1 MYNMSPYS
9 LSRSF
14 RDKPCRAVIYGRAST
29 EHEAQVKA
37 LQNQMQWYDDVARF
51 HPQWNVINRYIDQGI
66 RAVIYGRASTEHE
79 AQVKALQN
87 QMQWYDDV
95 ARFHPQWNVI
105 NRYIDQGITGT
116 QVYKRDAFMR
126 MMEDAKQQKF
136 DLIVT
141 REVCRFARN
150 TVDALVCV
158 RQLAAIGIEVY
169 FVNDNIWT
177 LDGDGELRL
186 TIMATMAQEESRKI
200 SERSLAGQ
208 RVSREKGVL
217 YGNGNIFG
225 YTRNK
230 LTKQFEID
238 PDQAETVKMI
248 FDLYDSGMGET
259 LVAKELTRLGR
270 KNGVGK
276 ELTKQFEIDPDQAET
291 VKMIFDLYDSGM
303 GETLVAKELTRL
315 GRKNGVGKVKWDA
328 GKVSKIIKRK
338 NYLGYTV
345 YCQSYSNNYLEQKRI
360 KRDESEFVYVK
371 GGFPQ
376 IISEEQ
382 YERCNLGYTVYCQSY
397 SNNYLEQ
404 KRIKRDESEF
414 VYVKGGFP
422 QIISEEQYERCNAI
436 RRSRTK
442 RLTDEKGRTRSF
454 GIQQAQNVWGR
465 KMRCRCGSPMLRHR
479 WRRSRTKRLTDEKG
493 RTRSFGIQQAQN
505 VWGRKM
511 RCRCGSPML
520 RHRWRTNNAGK
531 PIYGYECKRHHD
543 TPRIRLQ
550 NEQGNPTPICEIK
563 PVGQSKLELMASQIF
578 ERVWGDQREI
588 VLQTCKMLDAC
599 YKPDADRRADLMKAK
614 DDSVQLLQ
622 QQLDDLV
629 VVRARGEIEQDKFLQ
644 RTIEIQQQME
654 ALRQSKAQIASE
666 DYNPGRLDMEAIEA
680 ALCEAVEMHDGL
692 VSEDFIDLFVSQ
704 VTPLSDSRF
713 AWCLDFSPQ
722 PTVAF
727 LNLAGQR
734 KYTTCSMDS
743 KLHFGP
749 FADEEGHTIPFPGS
763 LRR

>member
-1 MYNMSPYS
+1 M
-9 LSRSF
+9 
-14 RDKPCRAVIYGRAST
+14 
-29 EHEAQVKA
+29 
-37 LQNQMQWYDDVARF
+37 
-51 HPQWNVINRYIDQGI
+51 INRYERLNQELKMVETKRKVAAYCRVSTDNEDQANSFESQQRYFRQYIERNPDWELYEIFADEGI
-66 RAVIYGRASTEHE
+66 SGTNTKKRKE
-79 AQVKALQN
+79 
-87 QMQWYDDV
+87 
-95 ARFHPQWNVI
+95 F
-105 NRYIDQGITGT
+105 NRMI
-116 QVYKRDAFMR
+116 AC
-126 MMEDAKQQKF
+126 AKNGDF
-136 DLIVT
+136 DLIIT
-141 REVCRFARN
+141 KEISRFARN
-150 TVDALVCV
+150 TLDSIYYTRELKKHGVGV
-158 RQLAAIGIEVY
+158 I
-169 FVNDNIWT
+169 FMNDNINT
-177 LDGDGELRL
+177 LDGDAELRL
-186 TIMATMAQEESRKI
+186 AIMSSIAQEESRKI

-230 LTKQFEID
+230 
-238 PDQAETVKMI
+238 
-248 FDLYDSGMGET
+248 
-259 LVAKELTRLGR
+259 
-270 KNGVGK
+270 
-276 ELTKQFEIDPDQAET
+276 LTKQFEIDPDQAET

-382 YERCNLGYTVYCQSY
+382 YERCN
-397 SNNYLEQ
+397 
-404 KRIKRDESEF
+404 
-414 VYVKGGFP
+414 
-422 QIISEEQYERCNAI
+422 AI
-436 RRSRTK
+436 
-442 RLTDEKGRTRSF
+442 
-454 GIQQAQNVWGR
+454 
-465 KMRCRCGSPMLRHR
+465 
-479 WRRSRTKRLTDEKG
+479 RRSRTKRLTDEKG

-563 PVGQSKLELMASQIF
+563 PVGQSKLELMASKIF

-614 DDSVQLLQ
+614 DDSIQLLQ
-622 QQLDDLV
+622 QQLDDLL

>member
-1 MYNMSPYS
+1 MAENVFEAVKQSVSTREAAEFYGIKVSRTGMACCPFHDDKNPSMKVDQRFHCFGCGADGDVIDFIAKLFNLSPKEAAEK
-9 LSRSF
+9 LAQDF
-14 RDKPCRAVIYGRAST
+14 GLIYDSQAPPRRRYVRQKT
-29 EHEAQVKA
+29 EAQKFREDRQRCYRVLSDYYYLLKKWEADRSPRTLEEEPHPRFVEAIQKKA
-37 LQNQMQWYDDVARF
+37 Y
-51 HPQWNVINRYIDQGI
+51 
-66 RAVIYGRASTEHE
+66 
-79 AQVKALQN
+79 
-87 QMQWYDDV
+87 
-95 ARFHPQWNVI
+95 
-105 NRYIDQGITGT
+105 
-116 QVYKRDAFMR
+116 
-126 MMEDAKQQKF
+126 AKQQKF

-276 ELTKQFEIDPDQAET
+276 
-291 VKMIFDLYDSGM
+291 
-303 GETLVAKELTRL
+303 
-315 GRKNGVGKVKWDA
+315 VKWDA

-382 YERCNLGYTVYCQSY
+382 YERCN
-397 SNNYLEQ
+397 
-404 KRIKRDESEF
+404 
-414 VYVKGGFP
+414 
-422 QIISEEQYERCNAI
+422 AI
-436 RRSRTK
+436 
-442 RLTDEKGRTRSF
+442 
-454 GIQQAQNVWGR
+454 
-465 KMRCRCGSPMLRHR
+465 
-479 WRRSRTKRLTDEKG
+479 RRSRTKRLTDEKG

-734 KYTTCSMDS
+734 KYTNCSMDS